1 MIADEGRPGPPGQ
14 KGSETGMQDFVERLR
29 RHGWR
34 LTAQRRVIAEVL
46 TGEHVHLTA
55 DEVHARAA
63 ARLPE
68 ISRATV
74 YNTLNELREQG
85 ELREISLDGRA
96 KRYDPN
102 TSVPHHHMVCQ
113 SCGTIRDVQPRGDA
127 SLVLPAAQR
136 RGFKVSAVD
145 IVFRGWCTACAAK
158 EARPVAA
165 ARARRARPRPP
176 AS

>member
-1 MIADEGRPGPPGQ
+1 MIGGDGRPGSSGQ
-14 KGSETGMQDFVERLR
+14 KGSERRMKDLVERLR

-34 LTAQRRVIAEVL
+34 LTAQRRVVAEVL
-46 TGEHVHLTA
+46 AGEHVHLTA

-74 YNTLNELREQG
+74 YNTLNELRELG
-85 ELREISLDGRA
+85 ELLEISLDGRA

-102 TSVPHHHMVCQ
+102 AMAPHHHLVCE
-113 SCGTIRDVQPRGDA
+113 SCGQIRDVQPRGEA
-127 SLVLPAAQR
+127 GLTLPAAQR

-145 IVFRGWCTACAAK
+145 IVFRGLCTGCAAK
-158 EARPVAA
+158 GARPAAA
-165 ARARRARPRPP
+165 ARARRARPCPP